1 MNIIFVSSDM
11 AKPKKLAIWHIATI
25 VLALVLIPALLMYGY
40 FSYQM
45 NQQEAYVESLAM
57 SKPVAPV
64 EVEAEDKVEPQVHL
78 DAYALMLGEMQAR
91 IINLDAQAE
100 RLVKLAGGSKTI
112 KKNLAGL
119 KSEARNI
126 GGPLEVTSPKNEA
139 ELKKNI
145 DHLLEMIDYQTEYL
159 ATLEAGLLQQSVLKD
174 MLPNSSP
181 VAAAYRSS
189 SYGWRRDPFTKRR
202 AFHSGLDFTAS
213 SGTPIYAAGDGV
225 VTFSKWTRGYGRLV
239 KVDHGSGLET
249 RYAHASKL
257 LVKSGER
264 VTKGQVIAKV
274 GSTGRSTGP
283 HLHYEI
289 RLNGVALDPR
299 KYLKKK

>member
-1 MNIIFVSSDM
+1 MNIIFVSNSM
-11 AKPKKLAIWHIATI
+11 AKPKKLSAWHITLI
-25 VLALVLIPALLMYGY
+25 VLSLVVIPALITYAY
-40 FSYQM
+40 FSYQL
-45 NQQEAYVESLAM
+45 SLQSDAAA
-57 SKPVAPV
+57 VAPIAQV
-64 EVEAEDKVEPQVHL
+64 QVQEPEQKDEPQKHL

-91 IINLDAQAE
+91 IITLDAQAE
-100 RLVKLAGGSKTI
+100 RLAKIAGESKEI
-112 KKNLAGL
+112 RHNLAEIKAG
-119 KSEARNI
+119 AMNV
-126 GGPLEVTSPKNEA
+126 GGPLEIHSPKSEA
-139 ELKKNI
+139 GLKKNI
-145 DHLLEMIDYQTEYL
+145 DDLFGMIEYQTEYL
-159 ATLEAGLLQQSVLKD
+159 ATLEAGLLQQSVYKD

-181 VAAAYRSS
+181 VAAAYNSS

-202 AFHSGLDFTAS
+202 AFHSGLDFTAR

-225 VTFSKWTRGYGRLV
+225 VTFAKRTRGYGRLV

-257 LVKSGER
+257 LVKSGDR
-264 VTKGQVIAKV
+264 VTKGQIIAKV

-299 KYLKKK
+299 KYLKNKS